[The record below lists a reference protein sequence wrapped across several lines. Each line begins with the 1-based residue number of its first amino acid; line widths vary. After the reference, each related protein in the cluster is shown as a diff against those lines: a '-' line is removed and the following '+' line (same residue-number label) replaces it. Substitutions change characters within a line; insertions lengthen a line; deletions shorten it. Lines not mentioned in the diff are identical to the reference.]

1 MIKLKN
7 TKDFKIYVAMKHM
20 GNITK
25 KIKNYPFMLQK
36 KPCTVMELVEE
47 MVISC
52 VSSFKERAKNAKSP
66 MPLTDEQY
74 TAMQEIGKLAFG
86 VHYNEKEI
94 DVEKAVQV
102 ASDAI
107 KDGLVRIFKDNDELT
122 DLNGKIDIN
131 EGDSFTVVR
140 LTMLSGRMW

>member
-1 MIKLKN
+1 MKN
-7 TKDFKIYVAMKHM
+7 TKGFKIYVAMKHM

-74 TAMQEIGKLAFG
+74 AAMQEIGKLAFG

-94 DVEKAVQV
+94 DSEKAVQV
-102 ASDAI
+102 ASDAV
-107 KDGLVRIFKDNDELT
+107 KDGLVRIFKDNEELT
-122 DLNGKIDIN
+122 DLNEKIDIT

>member
-1 MIKLKN
+1 MKN
-7 TKDFKIYVAMKHM
+7 TKVFKIYVAMKHM

-94 DVEKAVQV
+94 DLEKAVQV
-102 ASDAI
+102 ASDAV
-107 KDGLVRIFKDNDELT
+107 KDGLVRIFKDNEELT
-122 DLNGKIDIN
+122 DLNEKIDIT

>member
-1 MIKLKN
+1 MKN
-7 TKDFKIYVAMKHM
+7 TKVFKIYVAMKHM

-74 TAMQEIGKLAFG
+74 AAMQEIGKLAFG

-94 DVEKAVQV
+94 DLEKAVQV
-102 ASDAI
+102 ASDAV
-107 KDGLVRIFKDNDELT
+107 KDGLVRIFKDNEELT
-122 DLNGKIDIN
+122 DLNEKIDIT
-131 EGDSFTVVR
+131 EGDSFTVVK